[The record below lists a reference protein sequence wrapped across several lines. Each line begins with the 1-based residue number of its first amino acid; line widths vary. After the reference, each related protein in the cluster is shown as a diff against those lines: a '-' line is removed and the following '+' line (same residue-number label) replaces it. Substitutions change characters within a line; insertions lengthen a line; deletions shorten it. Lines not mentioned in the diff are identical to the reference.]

1 MNSPLSELP
10 VAIIICP
17 LNNELAPNNKSAN
30 AHTGA
35 DKLRVRSI
43 ALHCAGVRKSQGSE
57 RNIGPRAQAP
67 MTEPTDPPNGHA
79 AA

>member
-17 LNNELAPNNKSAN
+17 LNNELTPKSRSAN
-30 AHTGA
+30 AHIGA
-35 DKLRVRSI
+35 DKLRVRST

-57 RNIGPRAQAP
+57 RSIGPRAQAP
-67 MTEPTDPPNGHA
+67 MTDHTDPPNGHA